1 MHHKAV
7 FGIKVNEEVDGFEED
22 GILSIILLDVLGH
35 FRRCLHDLLERVSDD
50 VADMCVV
57 CVKDVSEV

>member
-1 MHHKAV
+1 M
-7 FGIKVNEEVDGFEED
+7 NEEVDGFEED

-35 FRRCLHDLLERVSDD
+35 FCSRLQDLLERVSDD

-57 CVKDVSEV
+57 CAKK